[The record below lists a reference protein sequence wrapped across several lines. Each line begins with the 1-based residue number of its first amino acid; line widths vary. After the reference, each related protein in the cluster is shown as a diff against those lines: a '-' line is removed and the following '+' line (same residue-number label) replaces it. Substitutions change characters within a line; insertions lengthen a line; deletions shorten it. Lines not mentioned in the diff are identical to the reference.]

1 MFNTISL
8 ASAALGV
15 ANLLHVATAQNP
27 TYSMVFN
34 HQGANFFNN
43 WNFYN
48 GWDVNNTGQVE
59 FQSQDEAQQ
68 LGLISLNSAGN
79 TIIKVDNTTSGVGNA
94 SFLRPSV
101 KILTDYTLTSGNL
114 LLFDAVHMPFGC
126 SVWPAFW
133 SQGPAW
139 PDDGEIDIM
148 EGVNLQVNND
158 ISLHTLNGCKHPDAG
173 VQTFETGNLISTDCF
188 NQTDFNQGC
197 IVEVTT
203 GYGANFA
210 AAGGGV
216 YAMLWNETGLT
227 FWFFQRG
234 TIPADL
240 PTDSP
245 NPAGWGNPTAY
256 YPQSSCDFN
265 TFFKPQT
272 FILDITLC
280 GNFAGQ
286 PNVFSQTCSGTCLD
300 LIPIPTNFDTAYF
313 EISYM
318 RVFQQ
323 TNGSAP
329 STTPAGT
336 ALSTGGSGSGTGA
349 GGGTVT
355 VTSGGP
361 SGTSTTGTKSGA
373 GVMSASVPALTL
385 VACVLLEIVA
395 VGFVRGFGL

>member
-1 MFNTISL
+1 MINSISL
-8 ASAALGV
+8 ASVALGV
-15 ANLLHVATAQNP
+15 ANLVHVATAQDP
-27 TYSMVFN
+27 SYSLVFN

-48 GWDVNNTGQVE
+48 GWDVNNTGTVE
-59 FQSQDEAQQ
+59 FQTQDASQQ
-68 LGLISLNSAGN
+68 LGLTSLNSAGN

-101 KILTDYTLTSGNL
+101 KILTDYTISSGNL

-148 EGVNLQVNND
+148 EGVNLQVKND
-158 ISLHTLNGCKHPDAG
+158 ISLHTLDGCTHPAAG
-173 VQTFETGNLISTDCF
+173 VQSFETGNLISTDCF

-197 IVEVTT
+197 IVEVATA
-203 GYGANFA
+203 GYGADFA
-210 AAGGGV
+210 SAGGGV
-216 YAMLWNETGLT
+216 YAMLWNDTGLT

-234 TIPADL
+234 SIPADL

-256 YPQSSCDFN
+256 YPQTSCNFN

-272 FILDITLC
+272 FIIDITLC

-300 LIPIPTNFDTAYF
+300 LVPIPTNFDDAYF

-329 STTPAGT
+329 STSPAGT
-336 ALSTGGSGSGTGA
+336 ALSTGAGGS

-355 VTSGGP
+355 VTDSSASAG
-361 SGTSTTGTKSGA
+361 STAPAGTKSGA
-373 GVMSASVPALTL
+373 ATTSVSALTL

-395 VGFVRGFGL
+395 VGFAQGFRF